1 MICKKCN
8 AQNKEESKICAM
20 CGEQLDTDNQQN
32 QVNSQNISNESVPV
46 QNTNNTQL
54 EGQNINQSIEKG
66 EEKNSKNK
74 NIPIIIVISLLVLIS
89 LIVLFIVVNPS
100 AISIFRSNTNKLSEK
115 LSDGLSGK
123 YDSVIANAEV
133 TPKISNTGNKDLEN
147 IINKVNLKIEAK
159 TDYKN
164 KKLDYKVT
172 ANYNKNNLIDIDTIY
187 KDKKMYLSLG
197 NIYPKA
203 IEYDDNSLSDVFNK
217 AGDKNTKIVIEK
229 TTKAFNKSL
238 KKEYFKKS
246 KEKIKL
252 NGKTINSKVYTMKLT
267 DTNIKKITESVQN
280 ILKNDDE
287 YLEAASKVFNESKSK
302 IKKSL
307 NNIDKDASVLNGENI
322 SISIYTKGLFNK
334 FVKLK
339 MIYGEATYELSDLEN
354 NNYNIAVTEDK
365 TTLSFNVKYSY
376 EYNKTFKIDQPSDS
390 IKYKELTPDVG
401 TTIYNNLK
409 NNKAYQELISDLG
422 YDFGDLIEGYTRDTS
437 LNYDSDY
444 DLDYNY

>member
-197 NIYPKA
+197 KIYPKA

-267 DTNIKKITESVQN
+267 DTNIKNITESVQN

-376 EYNKTFKIDQPSDS
+376 EYNKTFTIDQPSDS

-409 NNKAYQELISDLG
+409 NNNAYQELISDLG
-422 YDFGDLIEGYTRDTS
+422 YDFGDLIEGYTSDTS